1 MDKDTIRETN
11 SFGQQQALDSKK
23 GEAGKAACLKSLEL
37 SMLAE
42 LAAQVAEVNEHL
54 KCIAHPL
61 LSSEQK
67 TLRDELAMTALQ
79 GYIACDKSG
88 TTFWATGPQD
98 EDDEMVDAAKEAYM
112 WADAM
117 LQARK
122 KWEVGDEG

>member
-67 TLRDELAMTALQ
+67 TLRDELAMSVLTSIIGQ
-79 GYIACDKSG
+79 GVMNAEMNVTPYV
-88 TTFWATGPQD
+88 
-98 EDDEMVDAAKEAYM
+98 EDAYTI
-112 WADAM
+112 ADAM
-117 LQARK
+117 LEARK
-122 KWEVGDEG
+122 K